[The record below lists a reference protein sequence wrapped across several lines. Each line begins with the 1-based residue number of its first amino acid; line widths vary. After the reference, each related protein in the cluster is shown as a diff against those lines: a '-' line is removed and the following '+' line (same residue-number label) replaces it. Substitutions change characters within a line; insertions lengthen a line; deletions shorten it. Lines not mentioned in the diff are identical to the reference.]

1 MAVPKRTGA
10 VEFFQRLL
18 GANQV
23 GSAAHDQTS
32 SDSCDRGTADVLC
45 PRRQGTRREPRSDRI
60 LSARPRGRW
69 RTQRG
74 AAQGHRSVHVAGKP
88 VRARY
93 VSTSARNGRA
103 HHERHA
109 SLRQRAARDRR
120 TGGHAGRGIGVVF
133 GQRQRNAAGPPRR
146 AAAQPVLRRQFIE
159 RHALQRHLGLRR
171 RCPRVCAAGQ
181 QLRAA
186 HHRRDESG
194 SAVSPTVRQHVGW
207 RPASQRPD
215 MEGRR
220 HQSRSG
226 LG

>member
-1 MAVPKRTGA
+1 MTRLRATLVIAALLTFSALAVRAHEESLEAIESFLHGLVGDGA
-10 VEFFQRLL
+10 LSEAQHKVI
-18 GANQV
+18 
-23 GSAAHDQTS
+23 DQFMS
-32 SDSCDRGTADVLC
+32 
-45 PRRQGTRREPRSDRI
+45 QGN
-60 LSARPRGRW
+60 LSALDI
-69 RTQRG
+69 
-74 AAQGHRSVHVAGKP
+74 
-88 VRARY
+88 

-120 TGGHAGRGIGVVF
+120 TGGHAGSGISVVF

-171 RCPRVCAAGQ
+171 RRPRVCAAGQ

-194 SAVSPTVRQHVGW
+194 SAVSRAVHQHVGW
-207 RPASQRPD
+207 RPPSQRPD
-215 MEGRR
+215 MAGRR